1 MSNQNKKILII
12 EDEQALIKNLELAL
26 RDEFEVLAATTG
38 GEGIK
43 KAKTEKPDLILL
55 DIMLPDQDGDEVL
68 KELKK
73 GKETDDIP
81 VIIMTNLG
89 NRETISKILDAGG
102 KEYIVKSDWSIGQIV
117 EKIKANL

>member
-1 MSNQNKKILII
+1 MAKKILII

-26 RDEFEVLAATTG
+26 RDEFEVLTATTG
-38 GEGIK
+38 GEGLK
-43 KAKTEKPDLILL
+43 KAKTQKPDLILL
-55 DIMLPDQDGDEVL
+55 DVMLPDKDGDEIL

-73 GKETDDIP
+73 DKATDDIP
-81 VIIMTNLG
+81 VVVMTNLG

-102 KEYIVKSDWSIGQIV
+102 KEYIVKSDWSIGQVV